1 MSFKSGKIPMRYLGV
16 PLLAKKLGVNDFK
29 FLVDKV
35 ASRVN
40 SWRNKVLS
48 YVGRIQLIDLVLSSM
63 QVYGASVYMFPLI
76 VIKEIDMLLQSAG
89 TNDSS
94 GCKSLLEMS
103 DKIKRHVE
111 YEVGNGKTISVWYD
125 KWSFVRTLDS
135 FIPRTTVYDA
145 WFKDDAKLAHLIE
158 DAQWIW
164 PKEWSD
170 KFHVLTNVKPPNL
183 VNNKEDSVIL
193 GYK

>member
-1 MSFKSGKIPMRYLGV
+1 MPFKSGKLPMRYLGV
-16 PLLAKKLGVNDFK
+16 PLLAKKLRVNDFK

-48 YVGRIQLIDLVLSSM
+48 YVRRIQLIDLVLSSM
-63 QVYGASVYMFPLI
+63 QVYWTSVYMFPLI
-76 VIKEIDMLLQSAG
+76 VIKEIDMLL
-89 TNDSS
+89 
-94 GCKSLLEMS
+94 K
-103 DKIKRHVE
+103 
-111 YEVGNGKTISVWYD
+111 
-125 KWSFVRTLDS
+125 S

-145 WFKDDAKLAHLIE
+145 RFKDDAKLAHLIE

-170 KFHVLTNVKPPNL
+170 KFHVLTNVKPPTL
-183 VNNKEDSVIL
+183 
-193 GYK
+193 